1 MMLNETYRAMLAH
14 KSVIRET
21 FMYGKQRAAEIGY
34 ENVFDYS
41 LGNPSVPCPPRFTAA
56 MQDLLA
62 TEEPIALHGYCPS
75 QGDPGFRTAAAAH
88 LAKTFGSLTIQL
100 YITIYRINPIILI
113 AMLLLKP
120 V

>member
-75 QGDPGFRTAAAAH
+75 QGDPGFRTC
-88 LAKTFGSLTIQL
+88 LL
-100 YITIYRINPIILI
+100 YTSCKNHSSGVDDN
-113 AMLLLKP
+113 AGAVKEGMK
-120 V
+120 